1 MGAAG
6 TLARP
11 ADQSSALMY
20 DEQVLSSVSLLL
32 MFALLISPGS
42 MILRSPAVLMA
53 AASGRP
59 PQAAP
64 QLGSMS
70 DGAYLNHSFGFRY
83 KVPFGWVDRTEQMRE
98 DSSEKSL
105 LLLATFER
113 PPEASGDSVNSA
125 VVITAENTSVYPGLK
140 RAADYLPLSEVVTA
154 KGFKVVN
161 QPYYFDIGSKQVARE
176 DFSKQIG
183 KVTMYQSS
191 LVTLDKGN
199 VVSFTFLGGSQDE
212 VDQLIANLIFSPP
225 SHAAAK
231 K

>member
-1 MGAAG
+1 
-6 TLARP
+6 
-11 ADQSSALMY
+11 MY
-20 DEQVLSSVSLLL
+20 DEQVPSSVSLLL

-42 MILRSPAVLMA
+42 MILRSPAVLIA
-53 AASGRP
+53 AATGRP

-70 DGAYLNHSFGFRY
+70 DDAYLNQSFGFRF

-140 RAADYLPLSEVVTA
+140 RAADYFGPLSEVVTA

-161 QPYYFDIGSKQVARE
+161 QPYDFEVGSKQVARE
-176 DFSKQIG
+176 DFSKEIG